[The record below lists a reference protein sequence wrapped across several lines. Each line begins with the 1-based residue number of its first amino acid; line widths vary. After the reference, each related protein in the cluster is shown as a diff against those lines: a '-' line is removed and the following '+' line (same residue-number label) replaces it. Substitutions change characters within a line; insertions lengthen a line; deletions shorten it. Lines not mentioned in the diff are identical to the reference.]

1 MARPANPVNHRGDAM
16 GAGDGVCSGVGSR
29 VAAGISRAETFL
41 EQRQD
46 ELLEFTAELIRTPS
60 HNPPGDQSQVA
71 EIVCSRLNELGA
83 AEAAVVTAAPG
94 RHNVLASVTE
104 DGEAPVLV
112 LNGHLDTK
120 PPGDLA
126 AWNTPPYEPTRQ
138 NGSLIGL
145 GTADMKGAVAAIT
158 YAAGAVAA
166 ARPAGTL
173 RVVFTADE
181 ETGGAYGSKW
191 LAEQG
196 LLHGDACVIAEP
208 CGVHTEWEAI
218 RVVSRGV
225 AIFRLTVLG
234 TEMHSSLTDELG
246 GVNASLKMAQLMT
259 RMASASSELL
269 HFTPHPLADHGPT
282 FNVGLLVEA
291 GLGYGVCP
299 PVATFL
305 SDVRAL
311 PGMTAESI
319 EADVRGFIAE
329 MQRNDPQLQFDL
341 EMVNWTPPAEI
352 DGSHPIVRALHDA
365 AEAVLGA
372 SVPLG
377 VFPGGTDAP
386 YFSGVAGIPT
396 VPAFGPG
403 LLPYAHAPN
412 EQISTSSVL
421 EAARIYALAALEFLN
436 A

>member
-1 MARPANPVNHRGDAM
+1 MAGPANPVNHGGDAM
-16 GAGDGVCSGVGSR
+16 GAGDAVRSGVESR
-29 VAAGISRAETFL
+29 VAAGISVAEAFL
-41 EQRQD
+41 EQRQE
-46 ELLEFTAELIRTPS
+46 ELIEFTADLIRTPS
-60 HNPPGDQSQVA
+60 PNPPGDQSQVA
-71 EIVCSRLNELGA
+71 ELVCARLQALGA
-83 AEAAVVTAAPG
+83 VDAAVVTAAPG

-104 DGEAPVLV
+104 GGAAPVLV
-112 LNGHLDTK
+112 LSGHLDTK

-126 AWNTPPYEPTRQ
+126 AWNTPPYEPTRR

-166 ARPAGTL
+166 AKNDGTL

-208 CGVHTEWEAI
+208 CGVHHEWEAI

-259 RMASASSELL
+259 QMASAAPDLL
-269 HFTPHPLADHGPT
+269 QFTPHALAERGPT
-282 FNVGLLVEA
+282 FNVGLLVEG

-299 PVATFL
+299 PFATFL

-319 EADVRGFIAE
+319 EADVRRFLAE
-329 MQRNDPQLQFDL
+329 MQSRDPELQVDL

-352 DGSHPIVRALHDA
+352 DGSHPIVRSLHDA
-365 AEAVLGA
+365 AETVLGE

-403 LLPYAHAPN
+403 LLPHAHAPN
-412 EQISTSSVL
+412 EAISTSSVL
-421 EAARIYALAALEFLN
+421 EAARIYALAALRFFD

>member
-1 MARPANPVNHRGDAM
+1 M
-16 GAGDGVCSGVGSR
+16 GAGEGVRSGVESR

-46 ELLEFTAELIRTPS
+46 ELLDFTAELIRTPS

-71 EIVCSRLNELGA
+71 ELVCTRLHELGA

-94 RHNVLASVTE
+94 RHNVLGSVSE
-104 DGEAPVLV
+104 GGDAPVLV

-126 AWNTPPYEPTRQ
+126 AWNTPPYEPTRK

-145 GTADMKGAVAAIT
+145 GSADMKGAVAAIT

-166 ARPAGTL
+166 AKSDGTL

-208 CGVHTEWEAI
+208 CGVHREWEAI

-225 AIFRLTVLG
+225 AIFRLTVRG

-259 RMASASSELL
+259 QMASASSELL
-269 HFTPHPLADHGPT
+269 HFTPHPLADQGPT
-282 FNVGLLVEA
+282 LNVGLLVEA

-299 PVATFL
+299 PVASFL

-329 MQRNDPQLQFDL
+329 LQSKDPQLQFDL

-352 DGSHPIVRALHDA
+352 DGSHPVVRALQGA
-365 AEAVLGA
+365 AERVLGE

-386 YFSGVAGIPT
+386 YFSYVAGIPT

-403 LLPYAHAPN
+403 LLPHAHAPN
-412 EQISTSSVL
+412 EQITTSSVL